1 MKILTCAIFVAAGF
15 LALIPAHT
23 QTVLP
28 ISPKFPP
35 PAGLTFAGQWECKAG
50 DLTARLQVT
59 PDRAPRRELTSSA
72 QRWMDHAHRKSGGV
86 HRRSLPGG
94 LRSGRRPIPAL

>member
-1 MKILTCAIFVAAGF
+1 MKPFNCTALLAAGF

-28 ISPKFPP
+28 INPKFPP
-35 PAGLTFAGQWECKAG
+35 PAGLAFNGQWECKAG

-59 PDRAPRRELTSSA
+59 PDRVPLSRC
-72 QRWMDHAHRKSGGV
+72 H
-86 HRRSLPGG
+86 
-94 LRSGRRPIPAL
+94 